1 MLATPLVVRC
11 NLFVH
16 YVHMPGMLFQLVN
29 RKYMGLTGRYL
40 SVYLSCGYCGKS
52 TEFISV
58 CSETHSCLFYY
69 RCSQRDKND
78 PRATGK
84 CPSRQ
89 SATACYHL
97 QLTVFWVNSSKC
109 KWNQTLHI
117 FSDADGYTQVPS
129 CTVCHFKS
137 QTSRKK
143 GCAAF
148 LVKTEVTGNMNH
160 SAVLSSWKGSI
171 SIRYTLKTQS

>member
-1 MLATPLVVRC
+1 MGV
-11 NLFVH
+11 FVLWILWQEH
-16 YVHMPGMLFQLVN
+16 
-29 RKYMGLTGRYL
+29 R
-40 SVYLSCGYCGKS
+40 VYLGVFWDS
-52 TEFISV
+52 FLLV
-58 CSETHSCLFYY
+58 LLPLFTAG
-69 RCSQRDKND
+69 QND

-171 SIRYTLKTQS
+171 SIRYTLKTQSFKVYLKDCVF